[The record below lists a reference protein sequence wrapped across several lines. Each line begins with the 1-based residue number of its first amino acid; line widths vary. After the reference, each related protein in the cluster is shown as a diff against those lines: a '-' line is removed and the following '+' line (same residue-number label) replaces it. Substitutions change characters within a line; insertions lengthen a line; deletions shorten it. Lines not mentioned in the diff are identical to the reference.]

1 MHVFTKIE
9 KIKSCYLKKKTSSPL
24 GAGVT
29 DKLGTGGLTTW
40 GLVCI
45 FTACGWTVCG
55 FTTEFPAD
63 GAGTAGVTG
72 KSDFAGAA
80 GSTFIGALTTGAGL
94 NSACFGAI
102 GVAGFPV

>member
-1 MHVFTKIE
+1 M
-9 KIKSCYLKKKTSSPL
+9 
-24 GAGVT
+24 T

-45 FTACGWTVCG
+45 FTACG

-63 GAGTAGVTG
+63 GAGTAVVTG